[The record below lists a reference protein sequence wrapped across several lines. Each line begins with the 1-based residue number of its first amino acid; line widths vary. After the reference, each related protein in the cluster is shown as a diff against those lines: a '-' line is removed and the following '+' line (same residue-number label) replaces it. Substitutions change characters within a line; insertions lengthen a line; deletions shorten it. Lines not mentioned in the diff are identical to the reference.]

1 MDEDKKKRDIG
12 DLKPTIK
19 PSHKEDPIM
28 ILATKINSVN
38 VMNYDQFVYS
48 TQFDI
53 EELEM
58 YAQAMQRL
66 YVAQWTKAIEKEL
79 DQLPKNET

>member
-1 MDEDKKKRDIG
+1 MDEDKQKRDIG
-12 DLKPTIK
+12 DLEPTIN

-53 EELEM
+53 KKLEM
-58 YAQAMQRL
+58 YAR
-66 YVAQWTKAIEKEL
+66 AI
-79 DQLPKNET
+79 